1 MGGGN
6 VRIQMN
12 DVMMSNGEVFSG
24 EEISEL
30 TKDIIGKFAEKK
42 MSVDKS
48 KIVLNRV
55 SDLLG
60 EHSVVEIKDF

>member
-1 MGGGN
+1 
-6 VRIQMN
+6 MN

>member
-1 MGGGN
+1 M
-6 VRIQMN
+6 RIQMN